1 MKSTSKPR
9 TYRVKSFGCQ
19 MNVYDGERMAELLAA
34 QGITPAPEGEDAD
47 LVVLNTCHIREKATE
62 KVYSD
67 IGRLVKAGEEAGR
80 KPMIAVA
87 GCVAQAEGEEIMAR
101 APAVGM
107 VVGPQAYHRL
117 PEMLERAVKGQR
129 STDTDM
135 PEDAKFA
142 ALPKRRKVA
151 PTAFLTVQEGCDK
164 FCTYCVVPYVR
175 GPEMSR
181 RPDRII
187 AEIEALVQA
196 GAREVTLLGQNVNSY
211 GYKEGLPSFA
221 ELLAQVNEIQ
231 GLRRIRFT
239 TSHPKDMSDDLMEA
253 FGKLDKLCPHIH
265 LPVQSGSD
273 RILKRMNRKYTRQLY
288 LERIERLRRIRP
300 DIAVT
305 SDFIVGFPGESPNDF
320 EDTVTLLKTVAFD
333 SIFAFMYSDRSIAA
347 ASRFSDKVGEEE
359 KKLRLQQL
367 LKHQETI
374 TLAKNRALVG
384 SAQEILLEGSSHR
397 PGLAEHAS
405 EGPQWTGRTPG
416 NKIVNINADR
426 SGASA
431 ATFAVGQLVSVC
443 IENAYAHSLQG
454 VLSQKEPSNGGLKGN
469 ACHAA

>member
-1 MKSTSKPR
+1 MIYQNVYINTI
-9 TYRVKSFGCQ
+9 GCQ
-19 MNVYDGERMAELLAA
+19 MNVYDSDRIVQVLE
-34 QGITPAPEGEDAD
+34 PAGYRKTHNLEDAD
-47 LVVLNTCHIREKATE
+47 LIIVNTCAIRAKAE
-62 KVYSD
+62 QKAFSFV
-67 IGRLVKAGEEAGR
+67 GRLARMKRDNPKLLIGVG
-80 KPMIAVA
+80 
-87 GCVAQAEGEEIMAR
+87 GCVAQQEGDAILSRMPHVDLVFGTHAI
-101 APAVGM
+101 A
-107 VVGPQAYHRL
+107 RL
-117 PEMLERAVKGQR
+117 PHILKRVKQDR
-129 STDTDM
+129 IRVVDVAQATAID
-135 PEDAKFA
+135 EI
-142 ALPKRRKVA
+142 KRGGGFSADSPVSRFV
-151 PTAFLTVQEGCDK
+151 TIMQGCDNY
-164 FCTYCVVPYVR
+164 CTYCVVPYVR

-187 AEIEALVQA
+187 AEIEALVQG

-211 GYKEGLPSFA
+211 GHKEGLPSFA

-239 TSHPKDMSDDLMEA
+239 TSHPKDMSNDLMEA
-253 FGKLDKLCPHIH
+253 FGQLDKLCPHIH

-273 RILKRMNRKYTRQLY
+273 HILKRMNRKYTRQLY

-320 EDTVTLLKTVAFD
+320 EDTLTLLTSVAFD
-333 SIFAFMYSDRSIAA
+333 SIFAFMYSDRHIAA

-367 LKHQETI
+367 LKTQETI

-384 SAQEILLEGSSHR
+384 TVQEVLLEGCSHR

-416 NKIVNINADR
+416 NKIVNINTDR
-426 SGASA
+426 KGASREA
-431 ATFAVGQLVSVC
+431 FAVGQVVPVC
-443 IENAYAHSLQG
+443 IEKAYAHSLQG
-454 VLSQKEPSNGGLKGN
+454 VLMQEEPSNGGQKGN
-469 ACHAA
+469 TCHAA

>member
-1 MKSTSKPR
+1 MTDQNVYIN
-9 TYRVKSFGCQ
+9 TIGCQ
-19 MNVYDGERMAELLAA
+19 MNVYDSDRIVQALEPVGYRKTHNL
-34 QGITPAPEGEDAD
+34 EDAD
-47 LVVLNTCHIREKATE
+47 LIIVNTCAIRAKAE
-62 KVYSD
+62 QKAFSFV
-67 IGRLVKAGEEAGR
+67 GRLARMKRDNPELLIGVG
-80 KPMIAVA
+80 
-87 GCVAQAEGEEIMAR
+87 GCVAQQEGDAILSRMPHVDLVFGTHAI
-101 APAVGM
+101 A
-107 VVGPQAYHRL
+107 RL
-117 PEMLERAVKGQR
+117 PQILERVKRNRVRVVDVAQ
-129 STDTDM
+129 STAIDEIEGGGGFPVDSPVSRFVTIM
-135 PEDAKFA
+135 
-142 ALPKRRKVA
+142 
-151 PTAFLTVQEGCDK
+151 QGCDNY
-164 FCTYCVVPYVR
+164 CTYCVVPYVR